1 MDCKQSAAYQ
11 MVDWVMA
18 GCLSVA
24 MVMVLGF
31 FFTVMWKLAKES

>member
-18 GCLSVA
+18 GCLSAA
-24 MVMVLGF
+24 MIMVLGF
-31 FFTVMWKLAKES
+31 FFVIMWKPVNES